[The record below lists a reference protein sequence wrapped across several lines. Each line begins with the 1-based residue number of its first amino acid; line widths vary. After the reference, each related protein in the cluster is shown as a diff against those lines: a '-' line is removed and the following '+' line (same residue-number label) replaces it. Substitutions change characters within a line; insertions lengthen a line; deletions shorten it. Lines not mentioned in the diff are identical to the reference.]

1 VNWRIRSSIAGGAGL
16 CATNAN
22 MSVPPTRAVDDGLI
36 LQARAGD
43 RTAWVMLVDRHLD
56 AITGY
61 AWYMLGDKGDAED
74 VAQETFIRLMGKV
87 GTWQP
92 GGGASLKTWLY
103 RVAINLCID
112 RRRKKVPVPVEHL
125 PEADG
130 TAEVVEM
137 EQTLARVQAV
147 KTALSRLPERQ
158 CAVMTLVYYQGF
170 TNRESADLL
179 HLSVDA
185 VESLLARA
193 RRALN
198 ASLAPLRDEL
208 MER

>member
-1 VNWRIRSSIAGGAGL
+1 MNWPIRNSIAAAAGL
-16 CATNAN
+16 GAAN
-22 MSVPPTRAVDDGLI
+22 TDMSAPPTRAVDDGLI
-36 LQARAGD
+36 LQAQAGD
-43 RTAWVMLVDRHLD
+43 RTAWGVLVDRHLD

-74 VAQETFIRLMGKV
+74 VAQETFLRLMGKV
-87 GTWQP
+87 GTWEP
-92 GGGASLKTWLY
+92 DGGASLKTWLY

-112 RRRKKVPVPVEHL
+112 RRRKKVPVPVEYL
-125 PEADG
+125 PEVDE

-137 EQTLARVQAV
+137 EQSLARVRAV
-147 KTALSRLPERQ
+147 KEALSRLPERQ
-158 CAVMTLVYYQGF
+158 RAVITLVYYQGF

-185 VESLLARA
+185 VESLLSRA